1 MKSFSS
7 VVSFFF
13 SSWTDGSE
21 ALKDALE
28 MEKEVSKAIKGLI
41 EKCEDGGDFFSADYL
56 TGTWL
61 QEQLE
66 GQREL
71 AGLINTLTNFRKSHE
86 DLADWMF
93 SNSLLKEN

>member
-1 MKSFSS
+1 ML
-7 VVSFFF
+7 FF

-28 MEKEVSKAIKGLI
+28 MEKEVSRAIKGLI
-41 EKCEDGGDFFSADYL
+41 EKCEDGGDFLSADYL

-71 AGLINTLTNFRKSHE
+71 AGMINTLTNFRKSHE

-93 SNSLLKEN
+93 SNNLLKEN